1 LIDPIFTTLVLPHI
15 AALEPYAP
23 IEPFEV
29 LSRRLGHPPG
39 EIVKLD
45 ANENPYGPHPAVRE
59 ALAAYPFL
67 HVYPD
72 PEQRELRAALAD
84 YTAVPAANL
93 LPGHGADELIDLICR
108 ITVGPGDA
116 VIDCPP
122 TFGMY
127 SFDASLAS
135 ARVIQIPRLSDFR
148 LDVETIEDAIYQST
162 NLPVP
167 KLLFLASPN
176 NPDGGLLDPADLGRL
191 LRLPLLVV
199 VDEAYIEFAGLEN
212 SVAGWVLEHENLIVL
227 RTFSKWAGL
236 AGLRVGYGAFP
247 HWLGNLLWQAKSPYN
262 LTQAAAAAVAALDER
277 DLLRANLAKIRAERE
292 RLARAL
298 RRFQGLTVY
307 PSAANFLL
315 VRVDPSTFG
324 LSAAQICEAL
334 KEQGILV
341 RLFEPL
347 DSLRITIG
355 TPEQTDTLLEALAST
370 LGHK

>member
-1 LIDPIFTTLVLPHI
+1 MNIPPRLTHLPAYI
-15 AALEPYAP
+15 PGESVESLAA
-23 IEPFEV
+23 
-29 LSRRLGHPPG
+29 RLGRAP
-39 EIVKLD
+39 ESILKLD
-45 ANENPYGPHPAVRE
+45 ANENPYGPPPAVAR
-59 ALAAYPFL
+59 ALAALDPSR
-67 HVYPD
+67 YPD
-72 PEQRELRAALAD
+72 AEQRHLRTALSD
-84 YTAVPAANL
+84 YLSIPAEFL
-93 LPGHGADELIDLICR
+93 LAGNGSDELLSLLAQ
-108 ITVGPGDA
+108 TLLQPGESIL
-116 VIDCPP
+116 VCPP
-122 TFGMY
+122 TFSMY
-127 SFDASLAS
+127 AFYAQLKNCQVVS
-135 ARVIQIPRLSDFR
+135 VPRRADFS
-148 LDVETIEDAIYQST
+148 LDVDGIFSAAQGHSPKIIFLDNPGNPTGFT
-162 NLPVP
+162 LPAADVE
-167 KLLFLASPN
+167 KLLT
-176 NPDGGLLDPADLGRL
+176 
-191 LRLPLLVV
+191 LPTLIVL
-199 VDEAYIEFAGLEN
+199 DEAYIEFSESPSAISRVPEC
-212 SVAGWVLEHENLIVL
+212 ENLVVL